1 MDNSLTKGQT
11 YPRPARNSCIPP
23 VGTPQ
28 RDAKMTKLWAIC
40 RNTFVE
46 TIRQPIYGVL
56 IFVTIVILV
65 LSLPLSHWSMETDY
79 EAADQKMLQ
88 NLGLSTLL
96 VSGLLIGAFS
106 ASGALSREIED
117 GTALTVISKPLS
129 RATFVFGKFAGLTGA
144 LGVALYISA
153 LVFLMT
159 VRHHV
164 VSAASSPIDWPVIVL
179 GCSAFG
185 LSILVGA
192 LGNLWFSWP
201 FISAQVWSAVV
212 FLSMAMG
219 LIAFIGK
226 GWTIIPFGE
235 GINGQLLI
243 AMSLI
248 FMAVLI
254 LTAVAVAASTRLGPA
269 MTLIVCI
276 GVFAVG
282 SSHPF
287 LFARWADRIPL
298 ARVLGWEAPDLT
310 SFYQIDALTRD
321 KPIPLYFVRLAAAY
335 CLLCVAGILAVGAG
349 LFQTRQLESQ
359 EASAALPGLVG
370 LLSWTGRI
378 AALAAGMAALVI
390 VTTPQFYSVRGFVV
404 AGVLAADAGLGWFI
418 WGRFGRGARWT
429 YYLVLVVAAFYL
441 LGNLALLGV
450 PKVMAWLDYG
460 QGRLA
465 NIVTAIVSAAVLAI
479 LFLPATRRHFRS
491 R

>member
-1 MDNSLTKGQT
+1 M
-11 YPRPARNSCIPP
+11 
-23 VGTPQ
+23 
-28 RDAKMTKLWAIC
+28 MKLWAIC

-56 IFVTIVILV
+56 IFVTILILV
-65 LSLPLSHWSMETDY
+65 LSLPLSHWTMETDY

-96 VSGLLIGAFS
+96 VSGLLIAAFS

-117 GTALTVISKPLS
+117 GTALTVISKPIS
-129 RATFVFGKFAGLTGA
+129 RATFVFGKFAGLAGA

-179 GCSAFG
+179 GCTA
-185 LSILVGA
+185 LAISILVGL
-192 LGNLWFSWP
+192 LGNLWFAWP

-212 FLSMAMG
+212 SLSIAMG

-226 GWTIIPFGE
+226 GWTIVPFGQ

-248 FMAVLI
+248 FMAVLV
-254 LTAVAVAASTRLGPA
+254 LTAVAVTASTRLGQV
-269 MTLIVCI
+269 MTLLVCI
-276 GVFAVG
+276 AVFVVG
-282 SSHPF
+282 STHPYVF
-287 LFARWADRIPL
+287 GRWAEHIPVG
-298 ARVLGWEAPDLT
+298 RVIGWETPDLT
-310 SFYQIDALTRD
+310 SFYQIDALMRD
-321 KPIPLYFVRLAAAY
+321 KPIPLVFVASAGVYGLF
-335 CLLCVAGILAVGAG
+335 CIAGILAIGAG

-370 LLSWTGRI
+370 LLSWTGQI
-378 AALAAGMAALVI
+378 AALAAGMVALVI
-390 VTTPQFYSVRGFVV
+390 VTTPRFYSVHRF
-404 AGVLAADAGLGWFI
+404 VLAAVMAPSAVLGWAI
-418 WGRFGRGARWT
+418 WTRFGRGTRWT
-429 YYLVLVVAAFYL
+429 YYLVLAAASITL
-441 LGNLALLGV
+441 LANLVLLVV
-450 PKVMAWLDYG
+450 PKAMARLDYG
-460 QGRLA
+460 QGDLA
-465 NIVTAIVSAAVLAI
+465 HILAAIVSAAVLGI